1 MAALTTKPK
10 IDTLVL
16 DSNPLITLKP
26 LRGLARRFV
35 TTPHVI
41 AELRDPR
48 AREHW
53 ERLRLIQGVEV
64 LVRQPGALAISKG
77 ECRCHINSLWE

>member
-1 MAALTTKPK
+1 MAATTNPK

-16 DSNPLITLKP
+16 DANPLITLKP
-26 LRGLARRFV
+26 LRGLARRYV
-35 TTPHVI
+35 TTPHVV

-53 ERLRLIQGVEV
+53 ERLKLMQGVQV
-64 LVRQPGALAISKG
+64 LVRQPGAISMSKS
-77 ECRCHINSLWE
+77 ESTNLI